1 MNAIITIEENEEE
14 KIFLNSEIPNLD
26 ELVQEGIISSLTAEK
41 VKITKSIIENKYYK
55 LFKRQKTQEKNWIK
69 IDQYLSTINAL
80 TEAEKDDIKL
90 LAKIKE
96 NQILKLFRKKI
107 SINDF
112 EIIKPIGKGGFGEV
126 NICRYKGNQKIYA
139 MKRITFEQLKYKN
152 GLLNFQTEKDILSI
166 NHNNIWITQLY
177 VGLRGNAYVY
187 LIIDH

>member
-126 NICRYKGNQKIYA
+126 NICGYKGNQKIYA

-152 GLLNFQTEKDILSI
+152 TM
-166 NHNNIWITQLY
+166 NNS
-177 VGLRGNAYVY
+177 
-187 LIIDH
+187 